1 MNRRPRSVYSY
12 GDEPDPR
19 FSLANE
25 RTFLAWIRTSLAL
38 VAGAVAFATIVPDL
52 PPVARAASSGALCM
66 GALICSLAGWIRWR
80 HTELALR
87 TGAPLPGSAPTATLA
102 VATAV
107 SASVVLAWVV
117 RATW

>member
-1 MNRRPRSVYSY
+1 MSRRPRSVYDY

-38 VAGAVAFATIVPDL
+38 IAGAVAFAAIVPGL
-52 PPVARAASSGALCM
+52 PDAERITSSGALCV
-66 GALICSLAGWIRWR
+66 GALICSLAGWKRWR

-102 VATAV
+102 IATAV
-107 SASVVLAWVV
+107 AAAVALAWVV
-117 RATW
+117 RTVL

>member
-38 VAGAVAFATIVPDL
+38 VAGAVAFAAVVPDL
-52 PPVARAASSGALCM
+52 PDLARGASSGALCV
-66 GALICSLAGWIRWR
+66 GAVICSLAGWKRWR

-102 VATAV
+102 IATAV
-107 SASVVLAWVV
+107 AAAVALAWVIG
-117 RATW
+117 TIW